1 MLALEF
7 KIANMEQYFLDL
19 FFFGQNPVFFSFYPF
34 FLLKKFFFILSY
46 LTKFQLN
53 FAYFPLFRHL
63 ERIILFYLLN
73 FCVFRVV
80 FATVFNFFTALWCIF
95 LFFLLLQMSLPFQD
109 SIIHWVLDPRTEA
122 VWPADADPFVI
133 GIIAA
138 VGRQFVSR
146 FEAM

>member
-63 ERIILFYLLN
+63 ERIILFYLLK
-73 FCVFRVV
+73 FCVFRAV
-80 FATVFNFFTALWCIF
+80 FATFFKFFTALWCIF
-95 LFFLLLQMSLPFQD
+95 LFFYLLQMPLPFQD
-109 SIIHWVLDPRTEA
+109 SIIDRILDPGAETVRL
-122 VWPADADPFVI
+122 ADADPFVI
-133 GIIAA
+133 GIIT
-138 VGRQFVSR
+138 
-146 FEAM
+146 